1 MYKYLFGNCCK
12 FLFLAIFESK
22 ESKMK
27 IYTLLLLLPFFS
39 YSQDLSK
46 NVDAYVLSLLDSSN
60 IMLKKNNIKALSYL
74 KEVSKYEQNITN
86 DTVKLRFYS
95 IAGYAYNTQ
104 HSNYIALNYFYKQL
118 EMQNKL
124 KPSNVYRS
132 YSNIGGVFFEM
143 GDFKNAR
150 KFYDLGIDNLK
161 KYGIP
166 ADRIKGTLIYCNLSE
181 IETKEGNYVRAL
193 TMLNEFMQYNLKVK
207 DTLNLIV
214 GHENL
219 ATVNDKLNDW
229 KEAIKNLENGIK
241 LAAAIKSDFDLASLY
256 NKLGVVYFNYMPESE
271 YPLLYLQKSF
281 DVSNK
286 NDFLKFELASAEK
299 LAELYEKR
307 NNTQKAL
314 HYLHIAKSLS
324 ENSIKEE
331 NSRRASELEFDYAQR
346 IEQEMTILQQKKKE
360 NYFIASI
367 ILLLLFSVIVFLMF
381 KLQRSKAKK
390 RVIENELLV
399 KQLEEKN
406 KELTSNAI
414 QMLKTKEFIQST
426 HKELN
431 QLEIRDDKSASKKML
446 SKIIADLKKGT
457 QNFDEKEFEKI
468 LIETDGEF
476 YRRLLKKIPNLSKNE
491 IRLCTFL
498 KMNLSSKEISGIT
511 QQSVHSIDMARS
523 RLRKKLELNPE
534 TNIASFL
541 MQL

>member
-118 EMQNKL
+118 EIQNKL
-124 KPSNVYRS
+124 KPSKAYRS

>member
-118 EMQNKL
+118 EIQNKL
-124 KPSNVYRS
+124 KPSKAYRS

-307 NNTQKAL
+307 NNPQKAL

>member
-1 MYKYLFGNCCK
+1 
-12 FLFLAIFESK
+12 
-22 ESKMK
+22 MK
-27 IYTLLLLLPFFS
+27 IYNLLLLLCFFS
-39 YSQDLSK
+39 YAQENSNK
-46 NVDAYVLSLLDSSN
+46 NADNYMLSLLDSSKV
-60 IMLKKNNIKALSYL
+60 MLKKNNVMALGYV
-74 KEVSKYEQNITN
+74 KEASKYEQKITN
-86 DTVKLRFYS
+86 DTILLKFYG

-124 KPSNVYRS
+124 NPMLSYRS

-143 GDFKNAR
+143 GNYKKAR
-150 KFYDLGIDNLK
+150 KFYDLGIANLK
-161 KYGIP
+161 KQGTTE
-166 ADRIKGTLIYCNLSE
+166 DRVKGTLIYSNLSE
-181 IETKEGNYVRAL
+181 IEAKEGNYVKAL
-193 TMLNEFMQYNLKVK
+193 TMLNEFMHYNIGAK
-207 DTLNLIV
+207 DTLNMIV
-214 GHENL
+214 GYENL

-229 KEAIKNLENGIK
+229 KEAVKNLQSGIK
-241 LAAAIKSDFDLASLY
+241 LASAIKSDFDLASLY
-256 NKLGVVYFNYMPESE
+256 TKLGLVYFNYLPESE
-271 YPLLYLQKSF
+271 FPLFYLQKSF
-281 DVSNK
+281 DISNK
-286 NDFLKFELASAEK
+286 KDFLKFQLASSEK
-299 LAELYEKR
+299 LVELYQKR
-307 NNTQKAL
+307 HNSEKAL

-331 NSRRASELEFDYAQR
+331 NSKRATELEFDYAR
-346 IEQEMTILQQKKKE
+346 RMEQQLTILQQKKKE

-367 ILLLLFSVIVFLMF
+367 ILLLLFSVIIFLMF

-431 QLEIRDDKSASKKML
+431 QLEIRDDKNASKKML

-457 QNFDEKEFEKI
+457 QNFNEKEFEKI

-511 QQSVHSIDMARS
+511 QQSVHSIDVARS
-523 RLRKKLELNPE
+523 RLRKKLELNQE
-534 TNIASFL
+534 TNITNYL

>member
-118 EMQNKL
+118 EIQNKL
-124 KPSNVYRS
+124 KPSKAYRS

-307 NNTQKAL
+307 NNPQKAL

-331 NSRRASELEFDYAQR
+331 NSRRASELEFDYTQR